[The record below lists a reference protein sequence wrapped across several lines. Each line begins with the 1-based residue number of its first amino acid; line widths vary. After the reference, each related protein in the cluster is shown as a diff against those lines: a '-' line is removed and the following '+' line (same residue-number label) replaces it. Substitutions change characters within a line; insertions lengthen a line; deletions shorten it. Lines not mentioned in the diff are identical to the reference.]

1 MTGRARST
9 LWLGVGVVLL
19 ALNLRPLVVAVSPL
33 LDMIRADTGLSTGA
47 AGLLT
52 TVPVLCF
59 GVLAPLAP
67 RLGRSLGL
75 EPALLLT
82 MVVITAGAAVRLLP
96 PLAAL
101 LAGTVLI
108 GAGIALA
115 NVLLPGLIKRDF
127 PGRVGLMTGLYTMTL
142 SGAPALAAGLS
153 VPLAQATGLG
163 WRPVLAAWGV
173 LAVVAIIVWLPQVR
187 RHTRVSADE
196 ARAAEHPVRG
206 LWRNRVAWT
215 VTFFMGLQSMTY
227 YTLVAWLPT
236 LLVDAGMSEES
247 AGLMLSLCNVV
258 AIAGAFLAPVL
269 ASRMRRRGMIV
280 VISTGSYAVG
290 LVGLWLD
297 PVGGAY
303 AWMVLIGLGV
313 GTSISLALLYIVQR
327 APDTR
332 HAAQLSS
339 MAQSVGYVL
348 AAFGPLVLGVVH
360 QATGGWTIPVLLLI
374 AALVPQA
381 LNGVLAGRD
390 RYVAGHPDEIGAAR
404 TTGAPVACGRGPT
417 A

>member
-1 MTGRARST
+1 VTGRARST
-9 LWLGVGVVLL
+9 LWLGVGVILL
-19 ALNLRPLVVAVSPL
+19 ALNLRALVVAVSPL
-33 LDMIRADTGLSTGA
+33 LDMIRADTGLSAGA

-82 MVVITAGAAVRLLP
+82 MVMITAGAAVRLLP
-96 PLAAL
+96 PIAAL

-127 PGRVGLMTGLYTMTL
+127 PHKVGLMTGLYTMTL
-142 SGAPALAAGLS
+142 SAAPALAAGLS

-187 RHTRVSADE
+187 RHTRVSAAE

-215 VTFFMGLQSMTY
+215 VTLFMGLQSMTY

-236 LLVDAGMSEES
+236 LLVDAGMSEQA
-247 AGLMLSLCNVV
+247 AGLMLSLASVV
-258 AIAGAFLAPVL
+258 AIAGAFVAPVL
-269 ASRMRRRGMIV
+269 ASRMRRRAVIV
-280 VISTGSYAVG
+280 VVSTGLYAVG
-290 LVGLWLD
+290 LAGLWID
-297 PVGGAY
+297 PVGGSY
-303 AWMVLIGLGV
+303 VWMVLIGLGV
-313 GTSISLALLYIVQR
+313 GTAISLALLYIVQR

-332 HAAQLSS
+332 HTAQLSS

-360 QATGGWTIPVLLLI
+360 EATGGWTIPLLLLI
-374 AALVPQA
+374 VALVPQA

-390 RYVAGHPDEIGAAR
+390 RYVAGRPDEIGAR
-404 TTGAPVACGRGPT
+404 TTGSPVPCSRDT
-417 A
+417 AA